1 MKSLK
6 TLVVVDMQKDF
17 IDGVLGTPEAQA
29 IEPKVAEFIK
39 GWNGKVV
46 FTMDTHHRVKP
57 EDNPNLQRYCDLVEG
72 QKVPIHC
79 EKYTPGWCFGD
90 AIMDALNDVC
100 ERTEYSIIYKRT
112 FMDRSIASDV
122 CTMHNCG
129 FGADTPQEIVI
140 VGLCTDIC
148 VISNALYLRSVFP
161 DIPIK
166 VMANLCAGTTPKNHE
181 AALKVMKACCIE
193 IVED

>member
-1 MKSLK
+1 
-6 TLVVVDMQKDF
+6 MQKDF
-17 IDGVLGTPEAQA
+17 IDGVLGTPEAKA

-46 FTMDTHHRVKP
+46 FTMDTHYKAKQINDP
-57 EDNPNLQRYCDLVEG
+57 GSQSYCDLVEG
-72 QKVPIHC
+72 QKIPMHC
-79 EKYTPGWCFGD
+79 EMYTPGWCFGD
-90 AIMDALNDVC
+90 AIMDALNDVY

-112 FMDRSIASDV
+112 FMGRSIASDV

-129 FGADTPQEIVI
+129 FGAGTPQEIVI

>member
-1 MKSLK
+1 
-6 TLVVVDMQKDF
+6 MQKDF

-39 GWNGKVV
+39 GWCGKVL
-46 FTMDTHHRVKP
+46 FTMDTHHRV
-57 EDNPNLQRYCDLVEG
+57 NSVGCVNSQAYCDLVEG
-72 QKVPIHC
+72 QKVPMHC
-79 EKYTPGWCFGD
+79 EMYTPGWCFGD

-100 ERTEYSIIYKRT
+100 GRTEHNIFYKQS
-112 FMDRSIASDV
+112 FMDKRIADEV
-122 CTMHNCG
+122 RIQHG
-129 FGADTPQEIVI
+129 FDGGAPKEIVL

-148 VISNALYLRSVFP
+148 VISNALYLRSVHP
-161 DIPIK
+161 SIPIK